1 MSEYVH
7 GACVNEC
14 LGDIWVWVRVNVNC
28 FFIIL
33 SALSC
38 FYHTRWA
45 QFPLSANKIASY
57 LLRSLSPALF
67 LLAVI
72 NVKHSVQ
79 FLVLRVNAVSVWEI
93 HFFLS
98 FKIRAYHSKHP
109 ETMTPMRPLAHLAP
123 SAQLSKGLYE
133 VRFVELPWF
142 SCSFLFQRGKNLS
155 VQVMSDDD
163 MIPSNT
169 TENRFYGSVS
179 CFTAQDLFYIDTDN
193 ISQAIII
200 LWPNALKLY
209 IFIEPCCLIFQT
221 EGPGFKLPLFYKTAL
236 NLPSQSGRSC
246 TRVSFHVISWFIY
259 MTDALMHAVESL
271 GVHCSWTPPA
281 VWVCYLNP
289 WSRVPFLPFSWA
301 LTADPEWY
309 RPSHSGQQ
317 YP

>member
-1 MSEYVH
+1 
-7 GACVNEC
+7 
-14 LGDIWVWVRVNVNC
+14 
-28 FFIIL
+28 
-33 SALSC
+33 
-38 FYHTRWA
+38 
-45 QFPLSANKIASY
+45 
-57 LLRSLSPALF
+57 
-67 LLAVI
+67 
-72 NVKHSVQ
+72 
-79 FLVLRVNAVSVWEI
+79 
-93 HFFLS
+93 
-98 FKIRAYHSKHP
+98 
-109 ETMTPMRPLAHLAP
+109 MTPMRRLAHLAP
-123 SAQLSKGLYE
+123 SAELSKGLYE

-221 EGPGFKLPLFYKTAL
+221 EGPGFKRRLFYKTAL
-236 NLPSQSGRSC
+236 NLPSQCGRSC

-271 GVHCSWTPPA
+271 GCTAAEHHLRCEFVIWTHGLEFPY
-281 VWVCYLNP
+281 C
-289 WSRVPFLPFSWA
+289 
-301 LTADPEWY
+301 
-309 RPSHSGQQ
+309 PSHEHSLLTLSGTGPHTQANSTVKFSRMDPFFQ
-317 YP
+317 SVISYVYKCLLFSEALLKKCSQGAANKISE